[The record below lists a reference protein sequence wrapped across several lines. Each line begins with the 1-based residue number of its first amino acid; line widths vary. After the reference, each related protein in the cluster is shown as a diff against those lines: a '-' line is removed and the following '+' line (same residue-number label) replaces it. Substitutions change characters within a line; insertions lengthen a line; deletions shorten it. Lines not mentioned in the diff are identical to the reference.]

1 MPYTVEKFM
10 RVYNDQNGDYVEVRE
25 DRDALELIEI
35 ENSESKHC
43 VTMTIEQALLTPI
56 QKLAI
61 NKLEV
66 ENVEQFAPGTYR
78 VEPFTVEIS
87 GEIRVGA
94 PSEVTPT
101 ASIPL
106 IPTLALAIR
115 RMGIQREP
123 FLAKLREVMT
133 EVLTADEA
141 TRTAMVTDLGVAEF
155 EAMMREQVLRRLP
168 KQRRAG
174 PVRARV
180 TVTPVTNGIAG

>member
-1 MPYTVEKFM
+1 M
-10 RVYNDQNGDYVEVRE
+10 
-25 DRDALELIEI
+25 
-35 ENSESKHC
+35 
-43 VTMTIEQALLTPI
+43 LTPI

-66 ENVEQFAPGTYR
+66 GQVEEFAPGTYQ

-87 GEIRVGA
+87 GEIRVGV
-94 PSEVTPT
+94 SSSVTPT

-123 FLAKLREVMT
+123 FLAKLQEVMT

-141 TRTAMVTDLGVAEF
+141 TRTAMVADLGVAEF
-155 EAMMREQVLRRLP
+155 EAMMREQVLSRLP

-180 TVTPVTNGIAG
+180 TVTPVSNGIAG

>member
-1 MPYTVEKFM
+1 M
-10 RVYNDQNGDYVEVRE
+10 
-25 DRDALELIEI
+25 
-35 ENSESKHC
+35 
-43 VTMTIEQALLTPI
+43 LTPI

-66 ENVEQFAPGTYR
+66 DEPAPLSPGTYR

-94 PSEVTPT
+94 AYDATPT

-106 IPTLALAIR
+106 IPTLALAVR

-123 FLAKLREVMT
+123 FLAKLREIMT
-133 EVLTADEA
+133 EVLTATDEE
-141 TRTAMVTDLGVAEF
+141 RTTMVADLGVAEF
-155 EAMMREQVLRRLP
+155 EEMLKRQVLSQLP

-180 TVTPVTNGIAG
+180 TATIVTDGLAA